1 MKNLVVLGYGAGGTM
16 VATKLREKLE
26 ESEWK
31 ITVIDRDWQ
40 HHYQPGWLFIPFG
53 IYTQEECVKP
63 KLDFVLKGIDFV
75 LDEVTNIDPVKKR
88 IKTKKGHYDYDWLV
102 VATGCRIMPGEVEGM
117 IEGWRGDIQDY
128 YTPEGAVA
136 LHKKWKYF
144 KKGRIVLN
152 IAEMPI
158 KCPVAPLEFI
168 FMADWFFT
176 VNGVRKDIELELV
189 TPLSGAFTKPMASAA
204 LTKLCEEKNIKI
216 TPNFDIAEVN
226 ASAKIITSAKGDE
239 VNYDLLVAIPPNFGA
254 QVIIDSEIGD
264 PMGYIDTDNGT
275 LKAKKYENMYVVG
288 DATNVPTS
296 KAGAV
301 AHYESDIIVMNLI
314 RELDGQEPLPEFDGH
329 STCFIVTGYEKA
341 SLIDFNYKVEPLPGK
356 YPFPGLGPFTLL
368 GESYVNYWGKMMFKW
383 VYFNMMLKGKELPL
397 EPQMFMAG
405 KMLSHVY
412 HVYG

>member
-26 ESEWK
+26 ESQWK

-53 IYTQEECVKP
+53 IYTQEECAKP

-117 IEGWRGDIQDY
+117 MEGWRGDIQDY

-136 LHKKWKYF
+136 LYKKWKYF

-168 FMADWFFT
+168 FMADWFFS
-176 VNGVRKDIELELV
+176 VNGVRNDIELELV
-189 TPLSGAFTKPMASAA
+189 TPLPGAFTKPVASAA
-204 LTKLCEEKNIKI
+204 LSQMCEKKNIKI
-216 TPNFDIAEVN
+216 TPNFDLAEVN
-226 ASAKIITSAKGDE
+226 AAGKIITSARGDE
-239 VNYDLLVAIPPNFGA
+239 VNYDLLVAIPPHFGA

-264 PMGYIDTDNGT
+264 PMGYIDTEHGT
-275 LKAKKYENMYVVG
+275 LKAKQYENMYVVG

-301 AHYESDIIVMNLI
+301 AHYESDIIVMNLL
-314 RELDGQEPLPEFDGH
+314 REIDGQEPLPEFDGH
-329 STCFIVTGYEKA
+329 STCFICTGYEKA

-368 GESYVNYWGKMMFKW
+368 GESYFNYWGKMMFKW

>member
-53 IYTQEECVKP
+53 IYTQADCVKP
-63 KLDFVLKGIDFV
+63 KLDFVLKGIEFV

-117 IEGWRGDIQDY
+117 MEGWRGDIQDY
-128 YTPEGAVA
+128 YTPDGAVA

-168 FMADWFFT
+168 FMADWYFT
-176 VNGVRKDIELELV
+176 VNGVRNDIELELV

-216 TPNFDIAEVN
+216 TPNFDLAEVN
-226 ASAKIITSAKGDE
+226 AASKIITSAKGDE

-314 RELDGQEPLPEFDGH
+314 REIEGQEPLPEFDGH
-329 STCFIVTGYEKA
+329 ATCFIVTGYEKA

-356 YPFPGLGPFTLL
+356 YPFPGLGPFSLL

>member
-26 ESEWK
+26 GSEWK

-63 KLDFVLKGIDFV
+63 KLDFVLKGIEFV

-117 IEGWRGDIQDY
+117 MEGWRGDIQDY
-128 YTPEGAVA
+128 YTPDGAVA

-144 KKGRIVLN
+144 KKGKIVLN

-168 FMADWFFT
+168 FMADWYFT
-176 VNGVRKDIELELV
+176 VNGVRNDIELELV

-226 ASAKIITSAKGDE
+226 AGAKIITSAKGDE

-314 RELDGQEPLPEFDGH
+314 REIEGQEPLPEFDGH

-341 SLIDFNYKVEPLPGK
+341 SLIDFNYKVEPLPCK
-356 YPFPGLGPFTLL
+356 YPFPGLGPFSLL

>member
-26 ESEWK
+26 GSEWK

-117 IEGWRGDIQDY
+117 MEGWRGDIQDY
-128 YTPEGAVA
+128 YTPDGAVA

-144 KKGRIVLN
+144 KKGKIVLN

-168 FMADWFFT
+168 FMADWYFT
-176 VNGVRKDIELELV
+176 VNGVRNDIELELV

-226 ASAKIITSAKGDE
+226 AGAKIITSAKGDE

-314 RELDGQEPLPEFDGH
+314 REIEGQEPLPEFDGH

-356 YPFPGLGPFTLL
+356 YPFPGLGPFSLL

>member
-16 VATKLREKLE
+16 VATKLREKLK

-31 ITVIDRDWQ
+31 VTVIDRDWQ

-53 IYTQEECVKP
+53 IYTQEDCAKP

-117 IEGWRGDIQDY
+117 MEGWRGDIQDY
-128 YTPEGAVA
+128 YTPDGAVA

-144 KKGRIVLN
+144 KKGKIVLN

-168 FMADWFFT
+168 FMADWFFS
-176 VNGVRKDIELELV
+176 VNGVRNDIELELV
-189 TPLSGAFTKPMASAA
+189 TPLPGAFTKPVASAA
-204 LTKLCEEKNIKI
+204 LSQMCEKKNIKI
-216 TPNFDIAEVN
+216 TPNFDLAEVN
-226 ASAKIITSAKGDE
+226 AAGKIITSARGDE
-239 VNYDLLVAIPPNFGA
+239 VNYDLLVAIPPHFGA

-264 PMGYIDTDNGT
+264 PMGYIDTEHCT
-275 LKAKKYENMYVVG
+275 LKAKQYENMYVVG

-301 AHYESDIIVMNLI
+301 AHYESDIIVMNLL
-314 RELDGQEPLPEFDGH
+314 REIDGQEPLPEFDGH
-329 STCFIVTGYEKA
+329 STCFICTGYEKA

-368 GESYVNYWGKMMFKW
+368 GESYFNYWGKMMFKW

>member
-16 VATKLREKLE
+16 VATKLREKLK

-31 ITVIDRDWQ
+31 VTVIDRDWQ

-53 IYTQEECVKP
+53 IYTQEECAKP

-117 IEGWRGDIQDY
+117 MEGWRGDIQDY

-136 LHKKWKYF
+136 LYKKWKYF

-168 FMADWFFT
+168 FMADWFFS
-176 VNGVRKDIELELV
+176 VNGVRNDIELELV
-189 TPLSGAFTKPMASAA
+189 TPLPGAFTKPVASAA
-204 LTKLCEEKNIKI
+204 LSQMCEKKNIKI
-216 TPNFDIAEVN
+216 TPNFDLAEVN
-226 ASAKIITSAKGDE
+226 AAGKIITSARGDE
-239 VNYDLLVAIPPNFGA
+239 VNYDLLVAIPPHFGA

-264 PMGYIDTDNGT
+264 PMGYIDTEHGT
-275 LKAKKYENMYVVG
+275 LKAKQYENMYVVG

-301 AHYESDIIVMNLI
+301 AHYESDIIVMNLL
-314 RELDGQEPLPEFDGH
+314 REIDGQEPLPEFDGH
-329 STCFIVTGYEKA
+329 STCFICTGYEKA

-368 GESYVNYWGKMMFKW
+368 GESYFNYWGKMMFKW

>member
-26 ESEWK
+26 GSEWK

-63 KLDFVLKGIDFV
+63 KLDFVLKGIEFV

-117 IEGWRGDIQDY
+117 MEGWRGDIQDY
-128 YTPEGAVA
+128 YTPDGAVA

-144 KKGRIVLN
+144 KKGKIVLN

-168 FMADWFFT
+168 FMADWYFT
-176 VNGVRKDIELELV
+176 VNGVRNDIELELV

-226 ASAKIITSAKGDE
+226 AGAKIITSAKGDE

-314 RELDGQEPLPEFDGH
+314 REIEGQEPLPEFDGH

-356 YPFPGLGPFTLL
+356 YPFPGLGPFSLL

-383 VYFNMMLKGKELPL
+383 VYFNMMLKVKELPL

>member
-16 VATKLREKLE
+16 VATKLREKLK

-31 ITVIDRDWQ
+31 VTVIDRDWQ

-53 IYTQEECVKP
+53 IYTQEDCAKP

-117 IEGWRGDIQDY
+117 REGWGGDIQDF

-136 LHKKWKYF
+136 LYKKWKYF

-168 FMADWFFT
+168 FMADWFFS
-176 VNGVRKDIELELV
+176 VNGVRNDIELELV
-189 TPLSGAFTKPMASAA
+189 TPLPGAFTKPVASAA
-204 LTKLCEEKNIKI
+204 LSQMCEKKNIKI
-216 TPNFDIAEVN
+216 TPNFDLAEVN
-226 ASAKIITSAKGDE
+226 AAGKIITSARGDE
-239 VNYDLLVAIPPNFGA
+239 VNYDLLVAIPPHFGA

-264 PMGYIDTDNGT
+264 PMGYIDTEHGT
-275 LKAKKYENMYVVG
+275 LKAKQYENMYVVG

-301 AHYESDIIVMNLI
+301 AHYESDIIVMNLL
-314 RELDGQEPLPEFDGH
+314 REIDGQEPLPEFDGH
-329 STCFIVTGYEKA
+329 STCFICTGYEKA

-368 GESYVNYWGKMMFKW
+368 GESYFNYWGKMMFKW

>member
-16 VATKLREKLE
+16 VATKLREKLK

-31 ITVIDRDWQ
+31 VTVIDRDWQ

-53 IYTQEECVKP
+53 IYTQEDCAKP

-117 IEGWRGDIQDY
+117 MEGWRGDIQDY

-136 LHKKWKYF
+136 LYKKWKYF
-144 KKGRIVLN
+144 KKGKIVLN

-168 FMADWFFT
+168 FMADWFFS
-176 VNGVRKDIELELV
+176 VNGVRNDIELELV
-189 TPLSGAFTKPMASAA
+189 TPLPGAFTKPVASAA
-204 LTKLCEEKNIKI
+204 LSQMCEKKNIKI
-216 TPNFDIAEVN
+216 TPNFDLAEVN
-226 ASAKIITSAKGDE
+226 AAGKIITSARGDE
-239 VNYDLLVAIPPNFGA
+239 VNYDLLVAIPPHFGA

-264 PMGYIDTDNGT
+264 PMGYIDTEHGT
-275 LKAKKYENMYVVG
+275 LKAKQYENMYVVG

-301 AHYESDIIVMNLI
+301 AHYESDIIVMNLL
-314 RELDGQEPLPEFDGH
+314 REIDGQEPLPEFDGH
-329 STCFIVTGYEKA
+329 STCFICTGYEKA

-368 GESYVNYWGKMMFKW
+368 GESYFNYWGKMMFKW

>member
-16 VATKLREKLE
+16 VATKLREKLK

-31 ITVIDRDWQ
+31 VTVIDRDWQ

-53 IYTQEECVKP
+53 IYTQEDCAKP

-117 IEGWRGDIQDY
+117 MEGWRGDIQDY
-128 YTPEGAVA
+128 YTPDGAVA

-144 KKGRIVLN
+144 KKGKIVLN

-168 FMADWFFT
+168 FMADWFFS
-176 VNGVRKDIELELV
+176 VNGVRNDIELELV
-189 TPLSGAFTKPMASAA
+189 TPLPGAFTKPVASAA
-204 LTKLCEEKNIKI
+204 LSQMCEKKNIKI
-216 TPNFDIAEVN
+216 TPNFDLAEVN
-226 ASAKIITSAKGDE
+226 AAGKIITSARGDE
-239 VNYDLLVAIPPNFGA
+239 VNYDLLVAIPPHFGA

-264 PMGYIDTDNGT
+264 PMGYIDTEHGT
-275 LKAKKYENMYVVG
+275 LKAKQYENMYVVG

-301 AHYESDIIVMNLI
+301 AHYESDIIVMNLL
-314 RELDGQEPLPEFDGH
+314 REIDGQEPLPEFDGH
-329 STCFIVTGYEKA
+329 STCFICTGYEKA

-368 GESYVNYWGKMMFKW
+368 GESYFNYWGKMMFKW

>member
-53 IYTQEECVKP
+53 IYTQEDCVKP

-75 LDEVTNIDPVKKR
+75 LDEVTNIDPAKKR

-117 IEGWRGDIQDY
+117 MEGWRGDIQDY

-136 LHKKWKYF
+136 LYKKWKYF
-144 KKGRIVLN
+144 KKGKIVLN

-176 VNGVRKDIELELV
+176 VNGVRNDIELELV

-204 LTKLCEEKNIKI
+204 LSKLCAEKNIKI

-226 ASAKIITSAKGDE
+226 AAGKIITSAKGDE

-264 PMGYIDTDNGT
+264 PMGYIDTEHGT

-301 AHYESDIIVMNLI
+301 AHYESDIIVMNLL
-314 RELDGQEPLPEFDGH
+314 REIDGQEPLPEFDGH

-368 GESYVNYWGKMMFKW
+368 GESYFNYWGKMMFKW

>member
-26 ESEWK
+26 ESEWN

-53 IYTQEECVKP
+53 IYTQEDCVKP

-117 IEGWRGDIQDY
+117 MEGWRGDIQDY

-136 LHKKWKYF
+136 LYKKWKYF

-176 VNGVRKDIELELV
+176 VNGVRNDIELELV

-204 LTKLCEEKNIKI
+204 LSKLCEEKNIKI
-216 TPNFDIAEVN
+216 TPNFDISEVN
-226 ASAKIITSAKGDE
+226 AAGKVITSAKGDE
-239 VNYDLLVAIPPNFGA
+239 INYDLLVAIPPNFGA

-264 PMGYIDTDNGT
+264 PMGYLDTDHGT
-275 LKAKKYENMYVVG
+275 LRAKKYDNMYVVG

-301 AHYESDIIVMNLI
+301 AHYESDIIVMNLL
-314 RELDGQEPLPEFDGH
+314 REIDGQEPLPEFDGH

-356 YPFPGLGPFTLL
+356 YPFPGLGPFSLL

>member
-26 ESEWK
+26 GSEWK

-63 KLDFVLKGIDFV
+63 KLDFVLKGIEFV

-117 IEGWRGDIQDY
+117 MEGWRGDIQDY
-128 YTPEGAVA
+128 YTPDGAVA

-144 KKGRIVLN
+144 KKGKIVLN

-168 FMADWFFT
+168 FMTYWFFS
-176 VNGVRKDIELELV
+176 VNGVRNDIELELV
-189 TPLSGAFTKPMASAA
+189 TPLSGAFTKPMAAAA
-204 LTKLCEEKNIKI
+204 LGKLCENKNIKI

-226 ASAKIITSAKGDE
+226 AGAKIITSAKGDE

-314 RELDGQEPLPEFDGH
+314 REIEGQEPLPEFDGH

-356 YPFPGLGPFTLL
+356 YPFPGLGPFSLL

>member
-26 ESEWK
+26 ESEWN

-53 IYTQEECVKP
+53 IYTQEDCVKP

-117 IEGWRGDIQDY
+117 MEGWRGDIQDY

-136 LHKKWKYF
+136 LYKKWKYF

-176 VNGVRKDIELELV
+176 VNGVRNDIELELV

-204 LTKLCEEKNIKI
+204 LSKLCEEKNIKI

-226 ASAKIITSAKGDE
+226 AAGKVITSAKGDE
-239 VNYDLLVAIPPNFGA
+239 INYDLLVAIPPNFGA

-264 PMGYIDTDNGT
+264 PMGYLDTDHGT
-275 LKAKKYENMYVVG
+275 LRAKKYDNMYVVG

-301 AHYESDIIVMNLI
+301 AHYESDIIVMNLL
-314 RELDGQEPLPEFDGH
+314 REIDGQEPLPEFDGH

-368 GESYVNYWGKMMFKW
+368 GESYFNYWGKMMFKW

>member
-26 ESEWK
+26 GSEWK

-63 KLDFVLKGIDFV
+63 KLDFVLKGIEFV

-117 IEGWRGDIQDY
+117 MEGWRGDIQDY
-128 YTPEGAVA
+128 YTPDGAVA

-144 KKGRIVLN
+144 KKGKIVLN

-168 FMADWFFT
+168 FMADWFFS
-176 VNGVRKDIELELV
+176 VNGVRNDIELELV
-189 TPLSGAFTKPMASAA
+189 TPLSGAFTKPMAAAA
-204 LTKLCEEKNIKI
+204 LGKLCENKNIKI

-226 ASAKIITSAKGDE
+226 ASGKIITSARGDE
-239 VNYDLLVAIPPNFGA
+239 VNYDLLVAIPPHFGA

-264 PMGYIDTDNGT
+264 PMGYIDTEHGT
-275 LKAKKYENMYVVG
+275 LKAKQYENMYVVG

-301 AHYESDIIVMNLI
+301 AHYESDIIVMNLL
-314 RELDGQEPLPEFDGH
+314 REIDGQEPLPEFDGH
-329 STCFIVTGYEKA
+329 STCFICTGYEKA

-368 GESYVNYWGKMMFKW
+368 GESYFNYWGKMMFKW

>member
-75 LDEVTNIDPVKKR
+75 LDEVTNINPVKKR

-117 IEGWRGDIQDY
+117 MEGWRGDIQDY
-128 YTPEGAVA
+128 YTPDGAVA

-144 KKGRIVLN
+144 KKGKIVLN

-168 FMADWFFT
+168 FMTDWYFT
-176 VNGVRKDIELELV
+176 VNGVRNDIELELV

-216 TPNFDIAEVN
+216 TPNFDLAEVN
-226 ASAKIITSAKGDE
+226 AAAKIITSAKGDE

-314 RELDGQEPLPEFDGH
+314 REIEGQEPLPEFDGH

-356 YPFPGLGPFTLL
+356 YPFPGLGPFSLL

>member
-26 ESEWK
+26 GSEWK

-63 KLDFVLKGIDFV
+63 KLDFVLKGIEFV

-117 IEGWRGDIQDY
+117 MEGWRGDIQDY
-128 YTPEGAVA
+128 YTPDGAVA

-144 KKGRIVLN
+144 KKGKIVLN

-168 FMADWFFT
+168 FMADWYFT
-176 VNGVRKDIELELV
+176 VNGVRNDIELELV

-226 ASAKIITSAKGDE
+226 AGAKIITSAKGDE

-314 RELDGQEPLPEFDGH
+314 REIEGQEPLPEFDGH

-356 YPFPGLGPFTLL
+356 YPFPGLGPFSLL

>member
-26 ESEWK
+26 GSEWK

-63 KLDFVLKGIDFV
+63 KLDFVLKGIEFV

-117 IEGWRGDIQDY
+117 MEGWRGDIQDY
-128 YTPEGAVA
+128 YTPDGAVA

-144 KKGRIVLN
+144 KKGKIVLN

-168 FMADWFFT
+168 FMADWYFT
-176 VNGVRKDIELELV
+176 VNGVRNDIELELV

-226 ASAKIITSAKGDE
+226 AGAKIITSAKGDE

-314 RELDGQEPLPEFDGH
+314 REIEGQEPLPEFDGH

-341 SLIDFNYKVEPLPGK
+341 SLIDFNYKVEPLTGK
-356 YPFPGLGPFTLL
+356 YPFPGLGPFSLL